1 MARRTRKRS
10 RRSKRLRGGSSYMAK
25 LNAAAACLKNQTNA
39 FAPIKTGTA
48 AASKVVGP
56 IAKTQSGGSKFGDI
70 NANFPFGDIA
80 PLSESSTA
88 NCDVPRKAY
97 LGQVNK
103 GVGGRRRTRRTR
115 TRRTRTRRTRTRR
128 TRRGLKG
135 GSYIP
140 GYKTTPTWKNVI
152 AQSNQPGLRN
162 ETISAVRAGD
172 KKFSAFV
179 KPFRTIGPGHPANI
193 YGDLQAYN
201 FPGVSSSAFSGGR
214 RRRKSKGKKKRKSK
228 GKRRSKGR
236 SQGRCGSKRRS
247 KRSCSSCQ

>member
-39 FAPIKTGTA
+39 FAPIKTGAA

-56 IAKTQSGGSKFGDI
+56 VATTQSGGTKFSDS

-115 TRRTRTRRTRTRR
+115 TRRTRTRRTR
-128 TRRGLKG
+128 RGLKG

-140 GYKTTPTWKNVI
+140 GHKTTPTWKNVV

-162 ETISAVRAGD
+162 ETISAVQAGD
-172 KKFSAFV
+172 KKFSAFA

-201 FPGVSSSAFSGGR
+201 FPGVSTSAFSGGR
-214 RRRKSKGKKKRKSK
+214 RRRSKRSNKRKNKGKRKNKRKSK
-228 GKRRSKGR
+228 GMCGCKR
-236 SQGRCGSKRRS
+236 QSKR
-247 KRSCSSCQ
+247 

>member
-1 MARRTRKRS
+1 MPRRTRKT
-10 RRSKRLRGGSSYMAK
+10 RRSKRLRGGSSYIAK

-39 FAPIKTGTA
+39 FAPIKTGTE

-56 IAKTQSGGSKFGDI
+56 IATTLSGGSKFGDI

-80 PLSESSTA
+80 QLSNSSTA

-97 LGQVNK
+97 FGQVNK
-103 GVGGRRRTRRTR
+103 GVGGRRTRRR
-115 TRRTRTRRTRTRR
+115 KRRTRR

-135 GSYIP
+135 GAGYIP
-140 GYKTTPTWKNVI
+140 GHKTTPTWKNVV

-162 ETISAVRAGD
+162 ETISAVQAGD

-201 FPGVSSSAFSGGR
+201 YPGVSTGAFSGGR
-214 RRRKSKGKKKRKSK
+214 KRRKKSK
-228 GKRRSKGR
+228 GKRKRKNKGKR
-236 SQGRCGSKRRS
+236 KNKRRS
-247 KRSCSSCQ
+247 KRTCSSCH

>member
-1 MARRTRKRS
+1 
-10 RRSKRLRGGSSYMAK
+10 MAK

-103 GVGGRRRTRRTR
+103 GVGGRRSR
-115 TRRTRTRRTRTRR
+115 RTRR
-128 TRRGLKG
+128 TRRTRRRSLKG

-140 GYKTTPTWKNVI
+140 GYKTTPTWRNVI

-214 RRRKSKGKKKRKSK
+214 RRRRSKKSKGKKKRKSK

-236 SQGRCGSKRRS
+236 SRSKRRS
-247 KRSCSSCQ
+247 KR